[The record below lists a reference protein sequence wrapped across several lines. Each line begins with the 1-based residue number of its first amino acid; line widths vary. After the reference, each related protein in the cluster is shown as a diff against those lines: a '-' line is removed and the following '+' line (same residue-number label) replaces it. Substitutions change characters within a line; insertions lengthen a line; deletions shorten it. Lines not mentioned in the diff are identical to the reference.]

1 MNVSTPFAFSKQETA
16 ASFWPVSLRALLHTE
31 LPRAS
36 SASNL
41 YDLFVS
47 DVSLLVSGACEIDRQ
62 ARSLFSSLEPEQI
75 GMRRLVLGLAKSAR
89 GCLPALPPALAAEGI
104 DLSPVRDT
112 VVECLLG
119 PLQQPTRAD
128 CVIEPA
134 SVGCVRKVSAF
145 TQLAAHFQTQ
155 AAQAAQDAWLLGSD
169 RLNVAFTAWAAEWG
183 VYLRDLQRWNKRY
196 RSQAY
201 GAGMEGQPIWQTA

>member
-1 MNVSTPFAFSKQETA
+1 MNIAPPFAFSEQETA
-16 ASFWPVSLRALLHTE
+16 ASFWPVSLRTLLHSD
-31 LPRAS
+31 LPRGS

-47 DVSLLVSGACEIDRQ
+47 DISVLVSGACEIDRQ
-62 ARSLFSSLEPEQI
+62 ARSLFSRLEPDQI

-89 GCLPALPPALAAEGI
+89 GCLPSLPPALTDEGI
-104 DLSPVRDT
+104 ELVPVRDT
-112 VVECLLG
+112 WVDCLLG
-119 PLQQPTRAD
+119 PLQRPTRAD
-128 CVIEPA
+128 RVIEPA

-155 AAQAAQDAWLLGSD
+155 AAQAGQDAWLLGSD

-201 GAGMEGQPIWQTA
+201 AAGVVDEPIWQTA